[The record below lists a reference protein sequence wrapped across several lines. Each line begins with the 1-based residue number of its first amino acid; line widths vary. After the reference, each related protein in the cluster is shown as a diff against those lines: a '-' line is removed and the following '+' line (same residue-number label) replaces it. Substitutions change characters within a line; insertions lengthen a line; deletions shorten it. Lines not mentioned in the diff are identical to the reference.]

1 MMMRLMQVAALAL
14 VALPAQAQVS
24 FVADPASLAAM
35 GPLTTLPVSGSQNG
49 QFTSVL
55 GDTTFSV
62 TGAFSLQYIPA
73 GFIGISSGILLNSS
87 TAHPMVITLNGNYQL
102 AGFTFGR
109 FNPNSRNQPIRVN
122 TNLGSYDFTVPMGS
136 IFGGGAFTYAG
147 FATSGSERITS
158 VAFAG
163 ETVDQFSTDLGMA
176 QVQYGNPG
184 TVPEPASWAMLL
196 AGFGLS
202 GLMLRRRR
210 LRVVSA

>member
-1 MMMRLMQVAALAL
+1 
-14 VALPAQAQVS
+14 
-24 FVADPASLAAM
+24 M

-62 TGAFSLQYIPA
+62 TGAFSLPYIP
-73 GFIGISSGILLNSS
+73 
-87 TAHPMVITLNGNYQL
+87 

-147 FATSGSERITS
+147 FATSGSERIAS
-158 VAFAG
+158 VTFAG
-163 ETVDQFSTDLGMA
+163 EMVDPFSTDLGMA
-176 QVQYGNPG
+176 QVQYGNLG
-184 TVPEPASWAMLL
+184 TVPEPASWAILL

-202 GLMLRRRR
+202 GMMLRRRR